1 MAKENSARWV
11 DERLAELQNDRT
23 WQPDVDRALAEVRAR
38 TTKER
43 APGAAWTWLAA
54 TVAAACIC
62 LLVFPESRDVV
73 RHMWGVH
80 HGPGPVDVGQ
90 VSADL
95 SKVAAKQAAPN
106 FTLKDASGHDVHLS
120 DFKGKV
126 VLINFW
132 ATWCVGCQ
140 TEIPWLVEFD
150 QKYRDKGLAVI
161 GVSMDED
168 GWKTLSPYLK
178 QKGVS
183 YTVVIGDDDMANAY
197 GMIGMPMTYLIGRD
211 GKVSAVSAGVVDKTT
226 CETEI
231 THLLAN

>member
-1 MAKENSARWV
+1 MDKDNSARWV
-11 DERLAELQNDRT
+11 DERLAELQNDQT
-23 WQPDVDRALAEVRAR
+23 WQPNVDRAYGEVRAR
-38 TTKER
+38 TAPQR
-43 APGAAWTWLAA
+43 VPGAAWSVLAA
-54 TVAAACIC
+54 AVAAACIC
-62 LLVFPESRDVV
+62 LLAFPQSRDVV

-95 SKVAAKQAAPN
+95 SKITAKQAAPN
-106 FTLKDASGHDVHLS
+106 FTLRDASGHEVHLS

-150 QKYRDKGLAVI
+150 QKYRDKGLQVI

-168 GWKTLSPYLK
+168 GWKTLTPYLK
-178 QKGVS
+178 EKGVN
-183 YTVVIGDDDMANAY
+183 YTVVVGDDDMANAY

-211 GKVSAVSAGVVDKTT
+211 GKVSAVSAGVVDKST
-226 CETEI
+226 CESEI
-231 THLLAN
+231 TRLLAN